1 MTRHRPS
8 LFAVLV
14 PCLLAFGCAED
25 PEAEPG
31 GETGIGSSGGESSG
45 DAGTTDAGLEGDE
58 SGESSG
64 DTGEP
69 AMCDGSLA
77 SGVTLRDV
85 ALFQV
90 LAVDAMRD
98 GVAVDPE
105 ARRVPLIA
113 GRGAVVRARL
123 DVDGAWE
130 AHDLGLSV
138 EVTVGGSTET
148 FLGIGDD
155 PEAGLRVDLPDTVM
169 VPGADYS
176 VSIIDCAGGPA
187 GDPEST
193 RFPAD
198 GSAPL
203 AVVET
208 GPIAIHLV
216 PFEVGGFVPD
226 TSDPVVEG
234 FRDAVYAVYPTTEV
248 DITVGPVVPDE
259 NNGVVNMGDLLVR
272 LGEIQEQE
280 DQAPPHIYYYG
291 LVTGAETRE
300 EFCDDCPTGTSEA
313 GNGNRAAF
321 AVGAAFADQ
330 RSEDTLIHEL
340 GHMHGLFHAPCGDPS
355 DVDESFPHEGALIDL
370 EGYDVRTDSF
380 VPADH
385 VDLMAYCYPRWVSD
399 YSYAKLVDWVTLSQS
414 W

>member
-1 MTRHRPS
+1 MNRHRPS
-8 LFAVLV
+8 LLAVLV
-14 PCLLAFGCAED
+14 PCLFALGCAAD
-25 PEAEPG
+25 PEVELGDDTGG
-31 GETGIGSSGGESSG
+31 GEGTEESSG
-45 DAGTTDAGLEGDE
+45 DVD
-58 SGESSG
+58 SGGSDESSG
-64 DTGEP
+64 ETGEP
-69 AMCDGSLA
+69 ARCDGPVA
-77 SGVTLRDV
+77 SGVVLRDV
-85 ALFQV
+85 TLFQV
-90 LAVDAMRD
+90 LAVDALRD
-98 GVAVDPE
+98 GVAVDPA

-123 DVDGAWE
+123 DVDADWE
-130 AHDLGLSV
+130 ARDLGLRV
-138 EVTVGGSTET
+138 EVTLEGSTET
-148 FLGIGDD
+148 FLAIGDD
-155 PEAGLRVDLPDTVM
+155 PQRLRVDLPDTVM
-169 VPGADYS
+169 VPGAEYAVS
-176 VSIIDCAGGPA
+176 VIDCAGGPA
-187 GDPEST
+187 GDST
-193 RFPAD
+193 RFPTV
-198 GSAPL
+198 GLAPL

-226 TSDPVVEG
+226 TSDAVVDG

-248 DITVGPVVPDE
+248 EITVGPVVPDD
-259 NNGVVNMGDLLVR
+259 NAGVVDMGDLLVR
-272 LGEIQEQE
+272 LGVIQEQE
-280 DQAPPHIYYYG
+280 DQAPPHVYYYG

-321 AVGAAFADQ
+321 ALGAAFADQ

-340 GHMHGLFHAPCGDPS
+340 GHMHGLLHAPCGDPS

-385 VDLMAYCYPRWVSD
+385 IDLMAYCYPRWVSD
-399 YSYAKLVDWVTLSQS
+399 YSYAKLVDWVALSQS